1 VGGAGRCNNCGLGVR
16 ALTLGKGGLYVK
28 CSSCGYVERVWTP
41 SEGRE
46 RLKALL
52 ERFGVALHS
61 LPVCLRRLIA

>member
-1 VGGAGRCNNCGLGVR
+1 M
-16 ALTLGKGGLYVK
+16 TLGKGGLYVK